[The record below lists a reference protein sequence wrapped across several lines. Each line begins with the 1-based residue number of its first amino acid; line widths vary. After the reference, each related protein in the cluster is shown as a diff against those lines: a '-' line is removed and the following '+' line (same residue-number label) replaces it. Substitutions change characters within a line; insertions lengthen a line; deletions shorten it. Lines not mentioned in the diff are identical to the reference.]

1 MIDFTYK
8 YNNKSL
14 KSDYLDYYL
23 KIVIHGRIHNHH
35 TFIFNNESIKKCKHI
50 QGYTILPLE
59 TGNGHIILFI
69 NKDKDLNIN
78 YNSYIYHNVKMEIIY
93 IKNGIFDKLIEEDL
107 DLRLYLQTLL
117 KNDYQKFTSDVYVLK
132 NNLLTNLGDNFKL
145 NLHDILFYSS
155 QLYLLS
161 SLK

>member
-1 MIDFTYK
+1 
-8 YNNKSL
+8 
-14 KSDYLDYYL
+14 
-23 KIVIHGRIHNHH
+23 
-35 TFIFNNESIKKCKHI
+35 
-50 QGYTILPLE
+50 
-59 TGNGHIILFI
+59 
-69 NKDKDLNIN
+69 
-78 YNSYIYHNVKMEIIY
+78 IYHNVKMEIIY